1 MLLTESGTRL
11 LTRKGCAWN
20 SFRRDSW
27 LAVDPWEVTRKRIM
41 DYMSVLEHAKEV
53 CHETFPGHA
62 GDITILY
69 MCQASQVIL
78 PPVFSSTSCYDD
90 FPYSHP
96 SLLPIYVDTCILF
109 PPRSCQHRHTLPPAM
124 LLFYRA
130 SEQARLEN
138 IQDCLDSLKVAPL
151 CALYCVRSSIVPDT
165 PLKPS
170 DVEGWRVRRDNSMPS
185 ARKSLSS
192 QRA

>member
-1 MLLTESGTRL
+1 
-11 LTRKGCAWN
+11 
-20 SFRRDSW
+20 
-27 LAVDPWEVTRKRIM
+27 M

-78 PPVFSSTSCYDD
+78 PPA
-90 FPYSHP
+90 FPALPVTMASPDCSHRIFFLP
-96 SLLPIYVDTCILF
+96 SIHVDASAHF
-109 PPRSCQHRHTLPPAM
+109 PPRSCQHRHTLAPAL
-124 LLFYRA
+124 LLFGRGF
-130 SEQARLEN
+130 EHARLWD
-138 IQDCLDSLKVAPL
+138 IQGCLASLKVAL
-151 CALYCVRSSIVPDT
+151 SCALYCVPSSITPDT
-165 PLKPS
+165 PLEPG
-170 DVEGWRVRRDNSMPS
+170 DVEGWRVRRDYSMPS